1 MIEKKQLLNIQ
12 FLKNNLNMLRGKKGR
27 YLAPAFLEQ
36 LENTAFEL
44 LKAISQKTNFP
55 VTLARPVPTKISES
69 FIDLCLDSI
78 ECEIKKLNLRAGEG
92 EVHIVNEL
100 ADIAYDLFCLAV
112 YIRFTL
118 DPLGSS
124 AAKNVF
130 VVSSVAKNF
139 SSPERL
145 N

>member
-1 MIEKKQLLNIQ
+1 MIEKQLLNIQ
-12 FLKNNLNMLRGKKGR
+12 FLKNNLNMLRGKKGH

-44 LKAISQKTNFP
+44 LKAISQKTNSP
-55 VTLARPVPTKISES
+55 VTTLTRPVPTKISES

-78 ECEIKKLNLRAGEG
+78 EGEIKKINLKAGEG
-92 EVHIVNEL
+92 EARIINEL

-124 AAKNVF
+124 AVKNVF
-130 VVSSVAKNF
+130 VVSGVAKNF